1 MAVIKTSARMVPMLP
16 EKAKPGTT
24 VCVKNTSEEAAEI
37 RMCECAEF
45 WRQRKG
51 EREKESIASTYRGSR
66 WARHSPP
73 EKDGGGAVVER
84 GGVLKAGFGSQFC
97 HQAGSCFY

>member
-51 EREKESIASTYRGSR
+51 ERKSPEPQHTGEADGQDIAPRRRMEEGQWWKGEES
-66 WARHSPP
+66 
-73 EKDGGGAVVER
+73 
-84 GGVLKAGFGSQFC
+84 
-97 HQAGSCFY
+97 

>member
-51 EREKESIASTYRGSR
+51 ERK
-66 WARHSPP
+66 SP
-73 EKDGGGAVVER
+73 
-84 GGVLKAGFGSQFC
+84 
-97 HQAGSCFY
+97 